1 MQGLLTVKQAAEVIG
16 VSVDTM
22 RQLVYSGQISYV
34 DINMG
39 GTYIKARFTRQH
51 LEDFMRKCEVKA
63 G

>member
-22 RQLVYSGQISYV
+22 RRLVYSGQISYV

-39 GTYIKARFTRQH
+39 GTYIKARFTKKH
-51 LEDFMRKCEVKA
+51 IEDFLKGNEVKA